1 MKLYVLAESYRHFTF
16 WCDMSGINPRD
27 TKRVA
32 FVGAPE
38 QLQGVSAPA
47 DHFIFY
53 ETWRNH
59 PKADSIH
66 EYVKVAIA
74 RSLPPEKVKRVDGIF
89 TKTFWKRTLDR
100 VVSTGAQY
108 VLGTLG
114 TAAVLTA
121 TIDWRAILIGAAF
134 AAGLSLLKA
143 LAGSKIGNNSAD
155 PGWTSTTSEDK
166 DVDKA
171 ATKPANANS

>member
-1 MKLYVLAESYRHFTF
+1 MRLYVLAESYRHFVY
-16 WCDMSGINPRD
+16 WCEISGINPRD
-27 TKRVA
+27 TKRAVYI
-32 FVGAPE
+32 GLPE
-38 QLQGVSAPA
+38 QLQGIRASA
-47 DHFIFY
+47 DQFIFY

-59 PKADSIH
+59 PQATLLA
-66 EYVKVAIA
+66 EYVRVVIA
-74 RSLPPEKVKRVDGIF
+74 KSLPPEKVKRVDGLF

-114 TAAVLTA
+114 TVAVLSTA
-121 TIDWRAILIGAAF
+121 FDWRALLIGTGF
-134 AAGLSLLKA
+134 AAGLALLKA

-166 DVDKA
+166 DVDEA